1 MQVDK
6 KSQAT
11 RRSQNKNVFWIYLI
25 WKQIFHKIYQCLQ
38 IIEAM
43 KNNINIKFLKL
54 HKMNTTM
61 TKISF
66 TMFTFF
72 KINCLK
78 NAFNLNFYNENIL
91 YDNLLVERQHLLACN
106 YPHKSL
112 NTKFYKKKR
121 FQLHLSQYVRTI
133 FVTNCHNIKI

>member
-1 MQVDK
+1 
-6 KSQAT
+6 
-11 RRSQNKNVFWIYLI
+11 
-25 WKQIFHKIYQCLQ
+25 
-38 IIEAM
+38 
-43 KNNINIKFLKL
+43 
-54 HKMNTTM
+54 M

>member
-1 MQVDK
+1 MQVD

-43 KNNINIKFLKL
+43 KNNINLKFLKL

-66 TMFTFF
+66 IMFTFF